1 MKIMSTST
9 YVTVHQVMKV
19 CTVRQTPMN
28 VPVTLVRMV
37 EIVLTRLMV
46 IPVHVL
52 MATKVS
58 SHNFQCLFQTSRD
71 IKIHQSDVQGDTC
84 RLFFVTVHGKSKNL
98 IRATANAVKS
108 LLLLIWVAC
117 RAQ

>member
-19 CTVRQTPMN
+19 YTARPTQMN
-28 VPVTLVRMV
+28 VPVTLVKMV

-58 SHNFQCLFQTSRD
+58 SHNFQCLFQTRRN
-71 IKIHQSDVQGDTC
+71 IKIHQSDVQGDLVDC
-84 RLFFVTVHGKSKNL
+84 FCDCGKSKNL

-108 LLLLIWVAC
+108 LLLVIWLAC